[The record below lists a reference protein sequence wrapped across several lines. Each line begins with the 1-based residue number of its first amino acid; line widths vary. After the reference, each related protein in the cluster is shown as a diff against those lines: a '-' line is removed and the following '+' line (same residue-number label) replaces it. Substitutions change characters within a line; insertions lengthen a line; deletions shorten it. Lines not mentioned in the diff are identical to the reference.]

1 MLLLFYFVAWAR
13 GLVDSPA
20 MVTSSPVMTA
30 PGLTANFK
38 KRITP
43 LTSADESME
52 TLVVP
57 VTFASTRPAI
67 STLGA
72 LISPVNVPPSK
83 ILTTLLSC
91 SWHMTEPL
99 TVPAMTSSWQKVMS
113 PLRMVPAATR
123 LVAEFRLFF
132 EFIDSNP
139 GGRSS
144 I

>member
-1 MLLLFYFVAWAR
+1 
-13 GLVDSPA
+13 

-30 PGLTANFK
+30 PGLTANLK

-72 LISPVNVPPSK
+72 LISPVK
-83 ILTTLLSC
+83 
-91 SWHMTEPL
+91 
-99 TVPAMTSSWQKVMS
+99 
-113 PLRMVPAATR
+113 
-123 LVAEFRLFF
+123 FRLQDLDDTIVLFLAHDRTVDGSRDDKF
-132 EFIDSNP
+132 
-139 GGRSS
+139 
-144 I
+144 